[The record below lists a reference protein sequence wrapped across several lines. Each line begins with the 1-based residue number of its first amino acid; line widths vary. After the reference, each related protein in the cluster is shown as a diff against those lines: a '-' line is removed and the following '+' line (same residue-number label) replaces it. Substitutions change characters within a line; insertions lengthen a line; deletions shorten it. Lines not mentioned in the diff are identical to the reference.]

1 MCARRVT
8 RATSPSRGPRR
19 FCATACTT
27 RWSARPPTDTGRTS
41 GASPRRW
48 DAGSRATRS
57 AAKASAAS
65 PSRHRRTAAGRIVP
79 VIARDRGEGSGPR
92 GPLLFSQEKYSRGRA
107 LFQSIEEVGERLA
120 EQSYV
125 SDRRL
130 ATVVFLATRLGKP
143 ILVEGPA
150 GVGKTELA
158 KSLAGAAGRELI
170 RLQCYEGL
178 DEAKALYEWEYS
190 KQLLYTQVLREKI
203 GETLAPTESLREAAE
218 VLRGQEDIFFSENFL
233 VERPILQ
240 AVQSDEAAVLLIDE
254 IDRADEEFE
263 AFLLEFL
270 SDYQVSIPEIGTVRA
285 KHQPVVV
292 LTSNRTRELS
302 EALKRRCLHLQLDY
316 PSPEVELEIVRLKAP
331 GVGDALSKELVETIQ
346 EIRTLDLR
354 KAPSIGETLD
364 WARSLVVLG
373 APNLD
378 KDLIEET
385 LSVII
390 KYDRDTE
397 KVLAHVGSGPG
408 RKDLGQKEP
417 TGENPNEAMY
427 EMHRSTHKHT
437 H

>member
-1 MCARRVT
+1 
-8 RATSPSRGPRR
+8 
-19 FCATACTT
+19 
-27 RWSARPPTDTGRTS
+27 
-41 GASPRRW
+41 
-48 DAGSRATRS
+48 
-57 AAKASAAS
+57 
-65 PSRHRRTAAGRIVP
+65 
-79 VIARDRGEGSGPR
+79 
-92 GPLLFSQEKYSRGRA
+92 LFD
-107 LFQSIEEVGERLA
+107 SIEKVREKLA
-120 EQSYV
+120 EQEYV
-125 SDRRL
+125 CDRRL
-130 ATVVFLATRLGKP
+130 ATVVYLAVKLDKP
-143 ILVEGPA
+143 VLIEGPA

-158 KSLAGAAGRELI
+158 KSLAAAADRALI

-178 DEAKALYEWEYS
+178 DEAKALYEWEYG

-203 GETLAPTESLREAAE
+203 GEVLGPTEGLREAAAT
-218 VLRGQEDIFFSENFL
+218 LREQEDVFFSENFL

-240 AVQSDEAAVLLIDE
+240 AITSATPPVLLLDE

-270 SDYQVSIPEIGTVRA
+270 SDYQVSIPEIGTVQA
-285 KHQPVVV
+285 EHAPVVI

-331 GVGDALSKELVETIQ
+331 GVGEALSKELVETIQ
-346 EIRTLDLR
+346 ELRTLDLR

-378 KDLIEET
+378 KKLIEET
-385 LSVII
+385 LSVIV
-390 KYDRDTE
+390 KYDRDAE
-397 KVLAHVGSGPG
+397 KVLAHLGSGPG

-417 TGENPNEAMY
+417 TGENAHEAMY

>member
-1 MCARRVT
+1 M
-8 RATSPSRGPRR
+8 
-19 FCATACTT
+19 
-27 RWSARPPTDTGRTS
+27 
-41 GASPRRW
+41 
-48 DAGSRATRS
+48 
-57 AAKASAAS
+57 
-65 PSRHRRTAAGRIVP
+65 
-79 VIARDRGEGSGPR
+79 
-92 GPLLFSQEKYSRGRA
+92 
-107 LFQSIEEVGERLA
+107 FQSIEEVGEKLT

-125 SDRRL
+125 SDKRL
-130 ATVVFLATRLGKP
+130 ATVVFLATRLNKP

-158 KSLAGAAGRELI
+158 KSLAGAVGQTLI

-203 GETLAPTESLREAAE
+203 GETLAPTETLREAAE

-240 AVQSDEAAVLLIDE
+240 AIQSEEPAVLLLDE

-270 SDYQVSIPEIGTVRA
+270 SDYQVSIPEVGTIKA
-285 KHQPVVV
+285 EHPPVVI

-316 PSPEVELEIVRLKAP
+316 PNGDVELEIVRLKAP
-331 GVGDALSKELVETIQ
+331 GISEALSNELVETIQ
-346 EIRTLDLR
+346 ELRTLDLR

-364 WARSLVVLG
+364 WAQSLVVLN
-373 APNLD
+373 APKLS
-378 KDLIEET
+378 KELIEST
-385 LSVII
+385 ISVIA
-390 KYDRDTE
+390 KYDRDAQKMLDHLGVNAKE
-397 KVLAHVGSGPG
+397 S
-408 RKDLGQKEP
+408 KDFGQKEP
-417 TGENPNEAMY
+417 TGEKPEEAMY
-427 EMHRSTHKHT
+427 EMHRSVHKHA

>member
-1 MCARRVT
+1 M
-8 RATSPSRGPRR
+8 
-19 FCATACTT
+19 
-27 RWSARPPTDTGRTS
+27 
-41 GASPRRW
+41 
-48 DAGSRATRS
+48 
-57 AAKASAAS
+57 
-65 PSRHRRTAAGRIVP
+65 
-79 VIARDRGEGSGPR
+79 
-92 GPLLFSQEKYSRGRA
+92 
-107 LFQSIEEVGERLA
+107 FQSIEDVRERLA

-125 SDRRL
+125 SDSRL

-158 KSLAGAAGRELI
+158 KSLAGAVGRDLD

-203 GETLAPTESLREAAE
+203 GEILAPTQSLREAAE

-233 VERPILQ
+233 VERPILK
-240 AVQSDEAAVLLIDE
+240 AVQSDETAVLLIDE

-270 SDYQVSIPEIGTVRA
+270 SDYQVSIPEIGTIKA
-285 KHQPVVV
+285 EHPPVVI

-316 PSPEVELEIVRLKAP
+316 PNGEVELEIVRMKAP
-331 GVGDALSKELVETIQ
+331 EVGDELAQELVKTIQ
-346 EIRTLDLR
+346 DLRTLDLR

-364 WARSLVVLG
+364 WAQSLVILN
-373 APNLD
+373 AQNLS
-378 KDLIEET
+378 KDLIENT
-385 LSVII
+385 ISVIA
-390 KYDRDTE
+390 KYDRDAKKMLDHLGVNAKE
-397 KVLAHVGSGPG
+397 

-417 TGENPNEAMY
+417 TGENPSEGMY
-427 EMHRSTHKHT
+427 EMHRSVHKHA